1 MDDIVER
8 MRALVAQEE
17 RDEAETERSR
27 ALRPRHPWLRWL
39 RRTLALAGC

>member
-17 RDEAETERSR
+17 RDEPEAKRSHS
-27 ALRPRHPWLRWL
+27 LRPRHAWLRWL
-39 RRTLALAGC
+39 RRPLAPAGR